1 MKSRRR
7 TMSNQRWNNV
17 VYVTVEIYNVEQG
30 LIDLVYFNID
40 INNVRQCRNNVVI
53 FNVEFHN
60 VDQRWNN
67 VVNMA
72 VLKNLKVKKN
82 IFELQKKM
90 THLINSTCL
99 WRDQLKRKGNMQRTM

>member
-1 MKSRRR
+1 MKSRLRA
-7 TMSNQRWNNV
+7 MSNQRWNNV

-40 INNVRQCRNNVVI
+40 INNVRQCRNNVII

-60 VDQRWNN
+60 VDQRRNN

-72 VLKNLKVKKN
+72 VLKKFKSKKEY
-82 IFELQKKM
+82 FWASEKDG
-90 THLINSTCL
+90 SF
-99 WRDQLKRKGNMQRTM
+99 D